1 MNGVFFTQL
10 KHMEKG
16 EAIVFAEGKRA
27 VMMGF
32 STKARAC
39 CKGLALAGLISKSTF
54 CTSSS

>member
-10 KHMEKG
+10 KHMEKS

-32 STKARAC
+32 
-39 CKGLALAGLISKSTF
+39 CKE
-54 CTSSS
+54 